1 MLEPDSSSA
10 MPSATDL
17 PGAAQPVDSQPSANP
32 RTPQGHP
39 EADPSEVHGHH
50 QSFWLW
56 VLCLTGVDYFSTLA
70 YQPSIAFNA
79 AGRLAPLATIF
90 LILLTLFGALPVY
103 FYIAQKS
110 PHGQGSIAMLQRML
124 SGWLE
129 KFLVLVLLGFAATD
143 FVITITLSSAD
154 AAEHLIHNPVWA
166 HAPGLLQSQMVLTLM
181 MLLSLGAL
189 FLRGFREVIGIAVT
203 LVAIFLGLNI
213 LLIGTA
219 MLRIVS
225 HPVLIAD
232 WWTQLRM
239 GDISLDS
246 VHAGPLSLWGMIL
259 LSLFYFPKLILGLSG
274 FETGVAVMPLIE
286 GDDDDTP
293 RAPKGRIRNARRLLL
308 TSAVIMCILL
318 LGSSLVVTLL
328 IPETEL
334 HEGGAAANRALAYL
348 AHGEN
353 PEPLAWWCGET
364 FGTVYDM
371 STVAI
376 LWFAGASALSGL
388 LSLIPRFLPR
398 YGMAPSWA
406 AAIRPLVLVIVTI
419 CIAVTL
425 VFRADVSAQGAAY
438 ATGVMVLIL
447 SGCIAVVIERYR
459 ENATRSWRT
468 FPWAT
473 SLISLFFTYATVAI
487 IFEKPDGLMIAGTFV
502 GGIIV
507 VSIASRVARST
518 ELRVVGFDFA
528 NHESRFMWETLQHL
542 DVPMLAPHRPGGRSL
557 EVKERELRD
566 WHHIPEEMPVVFIE
580 VRLGDTSEFFQSP
593 RLNIYSEQGRFIIQL
608 SRCTAT
614 APALAAI
621 ALALSKAPHPIELHF
636 GWSNESP
643 MRTNLDFLLF
653 GEGNVPWLVH
663 DLLRRAEPDESKR
676 PRVIIG

>member
-1 MLEPDSSSA
+1 MSMSDPPPSSA
-10 MPSATDL
+10 LPPSA
-17 PGAAQPVDSQPSANP
+17 PPPSPPPPEAIP
-32 RTPQGHP
+32 SGTASGHQASSESGEHGHP
-39 EADPSEVHGHH
+39 H

-79 AGRLAPLATIF
+79 AGRLAPLATVF

-103 FYIAQKS
+103 FYIAHKS
-110 PHGQGSIAMLQRML
+110 PHGQGSIAMLQRLL

-129 KFLVLVLLGFAATD
+129 KLLVLVLLGFAATD

-154 AAEHLIHNPVWA
+154 AAEHLIHNPVWD
-166 HAPGLLQSQMVLTLM
+166 HAPSLLQGQMALTLL

-189 FLRGFREVIGIAVT
+189 FLRGFREVIGVAVA
-203 LVAIFLGLNI
+203 LVAIFLALNS

-219 MLRIVS
+219 LLKIFT
-225 HPVLIAD
+225 HPTLIAD
-232 WWTQLRM
+232 WWHQVRLGEIAM
-239 GDISLDS
+239 EE
-246 VHAGPLSLWGMIL
+246 VHPGPLSLWGMML

-286 GDDDDTP
+286 GDEGDNP
-293 RAPKGRIRNARRLLL
+293 HIPMGRIRNARRLLL
-308 TSAVIMCILL
+308 TSAVIMCVLL
-318 LGSSLVVTLL
+318 MGSSLVVTLL
-328 IPETEL
+328 IPEIEL
-334 HEGGAAANRALAYL
+334 REGGAAANRALAYL

-353 PEPLAWWCGET
+353 AEPLAWWCGET
-364 FGTVYDM
+364 FGTIYDM

-419 CIAVTL
+419 CIVVTVL
-425 VFRADVSAQGAAY
+425 FRADVSAQGAAY

-459 ENATRSWRT
+459 ETPNKSWRT
-468 FPWAT
+468 FPWT
-473 SLISLFFTYATVAI
+473 TFLISLFFTYATIAI
-487 IFEKPDGLMIAGTFV
+487 IYEKPDGLMIAGAFV
-502 GGIIV
+502 GGIMV

-518 ELRVVGFDFA
+518 ELRVVRFDFV
-528 NHESRFMWETLQHL
+528 NHESQFLWQTLQHL

-557 EVKERELRD
+557 LVKERELRE
-566 WHHIPEEMPVVFIE
+566 WHHIPEDAPVVFVE

-593 RLNIYSEQGRFIIQL
+593 RLNIYSEEGRFIIQV

-621 ALALSKAPHPIELHF
+621 ALSLSHGSRPIELHF

-663 DLLRRAEPDESKR
+663 DLLRRAEPDESRR

>member
-1 MLEPDSSSA
+1 MLESDSSSA
-10 MPSATDL
+10 VPPFAGSPAAEQSAHIPEVLRAKGGL
-17 PGAAQPVDSQPSANP
+17 PGP
-32 RTPQGHP
+32 TPASGSHEQ
-39 EADPSEVHGHH
+39 H

-79 AGRLAPLATIF
+79 AGRLAPLATVF

-103 FYIAQKS
+103 FYIALKS
-110 PHGQGSIAMLQRML
+110 PHGQGSIAMLQRL
-124 SGWLE
+124 LRGWME

-154 AAEHLIHNPVWA
+154 AAEHLIHNPVWTR
-166 HAPGLLQSQMVLTLM
+166 APALLQSQTGLTLL

-189 FLRGFREVIGIAVT
+189 FLKGFREVIGMAVA

-219 MLRIVS
+219 MLEIAT
-225 HPVLIAD
+225 HPTLFAD
-232 WWTQLRM
+232 WWTQLRL
-239 GDISLDS
+239 GELALEEI
-246 VHAGPLSLWGMIL
+246 HPGPLSLWGMIL
-259 LSLFYFPKLILGLSG
+259 LSLVYFPKLILGLSG

-286 GDDDDTP
+286 GDDDDNP
-293 RAPKGRIRNARRLLL
+293 HIPMGRIRNARRLLL
-308 TSAVIMCILL
+308 TSAVIMCVLL
-318 LGSSLVVTLL
+318 MGSSLVVTLL
-328 IPETEL
+328 IPAEAL
-334 HEGGAAANRALAYL
+334 QEGGPAANRALAYL

-353 PEPLAWWCGET
+353 PEPLAWWCGEA
-364 FGTVYDM
+364 FGTLYDM

-406 AAIRPLVLVIVTI
+406 AAIRPLVLVIVAI
-419 CIAVTL
+419 CIVVTL
-425 VFRADVSAQGAAY
+425 LFRADVSAQGAAY

-459 ENATRSWRT
+459 ESRPRTWRN
-468 FPWAT
+468 FPWGTA
-473 SLISLFFTYATVAI
+473 LISLFFTYATIAI
-487 IFEKPDGLMIAGTFV
+487 IIEKPDGLMIASAFV
-502 GGIIV
+502 GGIMV
-507 VSIASRVARST
+507 VSIASRIARSK
-518 ELRVVGFDFA
+518 ELRVTRFEFV
-528 NHESRFMWETLQHL
+528 NHESQFMWQTLQHL
-542 DVPMLAPHRPGGRSL
+542 DVPVLAPHRPGGRPL
-557 EVKERELRD
+557 ADKERELRE
-566 WHHIPEEMPVVFIE
+566 WHHLSDDTPVVFVE
-580 VRLGDTSEFFQSP
+580 VRLGDTSEFYQAP
-593 RLNIYSEQGRFIIQL
+593 RLRIYSEEGRFIIQVN
-608 SRCTAT
+608 RCTAT

-621 ALALSKAPHPIELHF
+621 ALALSQSSKPIELHF